1 MLEEITCYSYFK
13 DLLREKIFTTGTFN
27 KKGPILSLMSK
38 LNIIMNKTPVKYDIL
53 LQQAEVEVWDLK
65 KEDMDEYMKPGNKK
79 ENCILENNAHKAV

>member
-1 MLEEITCYSYFK
+1 
-13 DLLREKIFTTGTFN
+13 
-27 KKGPILSLMSK
+27 
-38 LNIIMNKTPVKYDIL
+38 MNKTPVKYDIL